1 MTEKQKKIVGFF
13 AGLLAILFL
22 LLITAFL
29 GKPLMALTSDPDALK
44 KFAKAHGFW
53 AEIVFVGMVAF
64 QVVIALIPG
73 EPLEIAAGVAF
84 GSLEG
89 TLLCLCGI
97 FLGSMIVFL
106 LVRKL
111 GVRLVEVF
119 FPIEKIRS
127 LRFLQKA
134 KQFNAFLFLIL
145 MIPGTPKDLISYFVP
160 LTKIKMSQWLVLTT
174 FARIPSVVTSTVGGS
189 ALRDGQYLFAV
200 ILFAVTAGVSIVGAI
215 LFDKFLQY
223 RRKKKEKRK

>member
-1 MTEKQKKIVGFF
+1 MTEKQKKIAGFF
-13 AGLLAILFL
+13 IGLLAILFV

-44 KFAKAHGFW
+44 KFANSYGVL

-84 GSLEG
+84 GSVNG

-97 FLGSMIVFL
+97 FLGSMIVFF
-106 LVRKL
+106 LVRRF
-111 GVRLVEVF
+111 GVKFVEVF
-119 FPIEKIRS
+119 FSVEKIQS
-127 LRFLQKA
+127 FRFLQKR
-134 KQFNAFLFLIL
+134 KRFDAFLFLVL

-160 LTKIKMSQWLVLTT
+160 LTKIKMGHWLVLTT
-174 FARIPSVVTSTVGGS
+174 FARIPSVVTSTVGGN
-189 ALRDGQYLFAV
+189 ALRDGRYFFAI
-200 ILFAVTAGVSIVGAI
+200 ILFAVTAVVSIAGAI
-215 LFDKFLQY
+215 LFDKLLQY
-223 RRKKKEKRK
+223 RRRKKEKR

>member
-1 MTEKQKKIVGFF
+1 MTEKEKKIVG
-13 AGLLAILFL
+13 ALALVLAIVFI

-29 GKPLMALTSDPDALK
+29 GKPLMALTSDPAALK
-44 KFAKAHGFW
+44 EFATAKGFW
-53 AEIVFVGMVAF
+53 ADIVFVGMVAF

-84 GSLEG
+84 GSVKG
-89 TLLCLCGI
+89 TILCLCGI
-97 FLGSMIVFL
+97 FLGSMVVFL

-119 FPIEKIRS
+119 FPVEKIRS
-127 LRFLQKA
+127 LRFLQKG
-134 KQFNAFLFLIL
+134 KRVNAFLFLIL

-160 LTKIKMSQWLVLTT
+160 LTKIKMSQWLILTT

-189 ALRDGQYLFAV
+189 ALRDGRYLFAV
-200 ILFAVTAGVSIVGAI
+200 ILFAVTAAVSIAGAV
-215 LFDKFLQY
+215 LFDKFLQH
-223 RRKKKEKRK
+223 RRKKKEKKM